1 MRITR
6 VIQHDQGSVMLVGV
20 GGSGKQSLTRL
31 AAYCEQNDLVQP
43 TYGTPPR
50 PDDLRAVFRACFSK
64 IIEMYNPQK
73 GIFFKP
79 QTMLMTDAEFKI
91 DYYLEVVSSFLS
103 TGEIANL
110 FGQKN
115 DKNTIIATMR
125 TTLGKIPKYANL
137 ELDESVVWNYLIFF
151 ARKYLHLSLC
161 FSPSSEKFRE
171 KFIKFPVLFSSVTIV
186 WLLPWPEEA
195 LISVAK
201 GAIENNKNLKLV
213 GKPEQITQLYN
224 HIAGVHMTISEQTCK
239 DYYDYFR
246 RHVYVTPKVSL
257 VSFKNI

>member
-1 MRITR
+1 MSRVLENAKNQITCNYNA
-6 VIQHDQGSVMLVGV
+6 ITHKGI
-20 GGSGKQSLTRL
+20 
-31 AAYCEQNDLVQP
+31 DLVKYKSE
-43 TYGTPPR
+43 T
-50 PDDLRAVFRACFSK
+50 CN
-64 IIEMYNPQK
+64 IIAHTEGK
-73 GIFFKP
+73 VILI
-79 QTMLMTDAEFKI
+79 QT
-91 DYYLEVVSSFLS
+91 
-103 TGEIANL
+103 
-110 FGQKN
+110 GQKN

-201 GAIENNKNLKLV
+201 GAIENNKNLK
-213 GKPEQITQLYN
+213 YN
-224 HIAGVHMTISEQTCK
+224 H
-239 DYYDYFR
+239 YYFLN
-246 RHVYVTPKVSL
+246 S
-257 VSFKNI
+257 